1 LRQYPNTGY
10 YEAMTNIDLRNPTP
24 ETPAPIEQVAI
35 VVKPTVL
42 NQIIDALR
50 YIFIALIVVIPV
62 RAFVA
67 QPFIVQ
73 GNSMYPTLH
82 NHEYLIVD
90 ETVKLTQNYHR
101 GDVVILH
108 YPNDPSRYFVKRIIG
123 LPGETVTFAGNVPII
138 TGPTH
143 PKPLTLNEPYVADSQ
158 KMNNNLSR
166 TLSNDEFFVCGDNRS
181 QSSDSRIWGAVPR
194 NYMDGKALIRLFP
207 FSVIGINPGSLT
219 EFGSP
224 YVADRAPNIKN

>member
-1 LRQYPNTGY
+1 MN
-10 YEAMTNIDLRNPTP
+10 NIDLRTGNPEPNVP
-24 ETPAPIEQVAI
+24 EESPEPVK
-35 VVKPTVL
+35 KPTKL
-42 NQIIDALR
+42 AQIIDALR

-82 NHEYLIVD
+82 NHEYLIVN
-90 ETVKLTQNYHR
+90 EMVKLTQDYRR

-123 LPGETVTFAGNVPII
+123 LPGETVSFEGTTVTIS
-138 TGPTH
+138 GPTH
-143 PKPLTLNEPYVADSQ
+143 PKPFVLDEPYVADSQ
-158 KMNNNLSR
+158 KMNNKLTR

-181 QSSDSRIWGAVPR
+181 QSSDSRIWGPVPR
-194 NYMDGKALIRLFP
+194 NYMDGRALIRLFP
-207 FSVIGINPGSLT
+207 FSVIALNPGSLS

-224 YVADRAPNIKN
+224 YAADHAPKATN

>member
-1 LRQYPNTGY
+1 MN
-10 YEAMTNIDLRNPTP
+10 NIDLRNATP
-24 ETPAPIEQVAI
+24 DATAETAAPEVEK
-35 VVKPTVL
+35 KPTKL
-42 NQIIDALR
+42 AQIVDALR
-50 YIFIALIVVIPV
+50 YIFIALIVVIPI
-62 RAFVA
+62 RAFIA

-82 NHEYLIVD
+82 NHEYLIVN
-90 ETVKLTQNYHR
+90 EMVKLTQDYHR

-143 PKPLTLNEPYVADSQ
+143 PKPLYLDEPYVADSQ
-158 KMNNNLSR
+158 KMNNNLTR

-181 QSSDSRIWGAVPR
+181 QSSDSRIWGPVPR
-194 NYMDGKALIRLFP
+194 NYMDGRALIRLFP
-207 FSVIGINPGSLT
+207 FSVISFNPGSLA

-224 YVADRAPNIKN
+224 YVADRAVPAKN

>member
-1 LRQYPNTGY
+1 MN
-10 YEAMTNIDLRNPTP
+10 NIDLRAGNPEPVTP
-24 ETPAPIEQVAI
+24 EEAPVTVA
-35 VVKPTVL
+35 KPTKL
-42 NQIIDALR
+42 AQIIDALR

-82 NHEYLIVD
+82 NHEYLIVN
-90 ETVKLTQNYHR
+90 EMVKLTQDYRR

-123 LPGETVTFAGNVPII
+123 LPGETVTFEGTTVTI

-143 PKPLTLNEPYVADSQ
+143 PKPVILDEPYVADSQ
-158 KMNNNLSR
+158 KMNNHLTR
-166 TLSNDEFFVCGDNRS
+166 TLNNDEFFVCGDNRS
-181 QSSDSRIWGAVPR
+181 QSSDSRIWGPVPR
-194 NYMDGKALIRLFP
+194 NYMDGRALIRLFP
-207 FSVIGINPGSLT
+207 FSVIAINPGSLA

-224 YVADRAPNIKN
+224 YIADHAPKATN